1 MLSKELN
8 DLLTRTGPGT
18 PCGELMRRYW
28 QPVAL
33 AEELP
38 PGGPPVPVRL
48 LGEDLVLFR
57 DDAGRPGLLG
67 LHCAHRGA
75 DLSYGRVED
84 GGLRCLYHGWLYDV
98 DGRCLEQPG
107 EPAGSTFCQ
116 KVRQRAYPVVERA
129 SALFAYLGPGEPPLL
144 PAYNFLT
151 VPDDHVVAVKLL
163 HECNYLQG
171 NEGNVD
177 LLHVTFLHFNS
188 RDQMPTPVPWD
199 RENLP
204 GHGPAPGC
212 ETIDFEPI
220 DVGLRV
226 CKIRRLDDERS
237 YIRVGSFVLPNL
249 SPTPGGQTNW
259 HVPIDDIH
267 HWKYTFIFS
276 NDGPIDREGILRGR
290 ADVTPD
296 YRPTYNRSN
305 RYGQD
310 RASMR
315 NGSYSGM
322 RANFQVHDLFAT
334 ECAGPIQDRTQEHLA
349 VSDRPIIE
357 ARKIMLAA
365 IKDVQEG
372 RDPPGVVRDPAQNR
386 FPRIATTYGI
396 IPSDVDWKA
405 HCDQLARDKGT
416 SWQTRYA
423 AGTTAS

>member
-1 MLSKELN
+1 
-8 DLLTRTGPGT
+8 
-18 PCGELMRRYW
+18 
-28 QPVAL
+28 
-33 AEELP
+33 
-38 PGGPPVPVRL
+38 
-48 LGEDLVLFR
+48 
-57 DDAGRPGLLG
+57 
-67 LHCAHRGA
+67 
-75 DLSYGRVED
+75 
-84 GGLRCLYHGWLYDV
+84 
-98 DGRCLEQPG
+98 
-107 EPAGSTFCQ
+107 
-116 KVRQRAYPVVERA
+116 
-129 SALFAYLGPGEPPLL
+129 
-144 PAYNFLT
+144 
-151 VPDDHVVAVKLL
+151 
-163 HECNYLQG
+163 
-171 NEGNVD
+171 
-177 LLHVTFLHFNS
+177 
-188 RDQMPTPVPWD
+188 MPTPVPWD